1 MLELHASEFVID
13 SLDNDFSG
21 LVEFLAA
28 GFFSGFPT
36 LFYKLHEFFFFQ
48 FPRELALSINLVVLF
63 LAMRL
68 LVSFEDMLND
78 LVSSATPAFVAGNCS
93 WLELLMLFGF
103 ITASETWRVGI
114 VVAGSIGGWFML
126 LQDLGVQKL
135 EGNQWIV
142 NEGF

>member
-1 MLELHASEFVID
+1 MHEL
-13 SLDNDFSG
+13 
-21 LVEFLAA
+21 
-28 GFFSGFPT
+28 
-36 LFYKLHEFFFFQ
+36 FFFQ
-48 FPRELALSINLVVLF
+48 FPREHALSIDLVVLF
-63 LAMRL
+63 LAMRF

-78 LVSSATPAFVAGNCS
+78 LVTSATPAFVAGNCS

-103 ITASETWRVGI
+103 ITTSETWRVCII
-114 VVAGSIGGWFML
+114 VPGSIGGWFML